1 MVVTPGV
8 MRDKQLRV
16 PRQELYQG
24 RAGAG
29 ANHTG
34 CCAPTQCRLQV
45 FQVPLDLEKTAG
57 RGMTRGIIQFEAAGI
72 TPQKSHQ
79 ATDWFGHVALQPHQ
93 RMVFLIEVL
102 LWYWNRLDASFDR
115 LRWCSINHHSLSKH
129 KEHQMFQLS
138 NNRWSFRWQ
147 YACLVM
153 WHSCSDLVSSIW
165 WICFWV
171 ESNIKQ
177 ACALLKPPLKFLT
190 HRVHYTEII
199 ALYTLQ
205 QNNPFLLESMQ
216 LIFILAVNYAATGC
230 TIPRWMAIPVGGA
243 SGIYQHTCMLW
254 LSDQESTTYRKAFW
268 GSSSKPCFE

>member
-171 ESNIKQ
+171 ESNIKTSLCPTQ
-177 ACALLKPPLKFLT
+177 APTEVSHSQGAL
-190 HRVHYTEII
+190 HRDHSTIHTTTKQSFFAGI
-199 ALYTLQ
+199 HA
-205 QNNPFLLESMQ
+205 
-216 LIFILAVNYAATGC
+216 IDFILAVNYAATGC